1 MIQAVFSVS
10 AYIYIHTHLR
20 IHKFIHLH
28 IHKFISK
35 CVYIHREFHS
45 IMLGKSKNRP
55 AKLNKVRELN
65 TSRQVCKNTDETGL
79 MNEAVGLQAVFLEDP
94 GRGKLLQW
102 CLAGA
107 HPLTSRL
114 SLPAEAGFLPKSPSV
129 LFSALS
135 RSYTYP
141 LLHYTRSL
149 LLGGSLPWSAISS
162 LHTEDDFLS
171 LQAGS
176 CNALQRDTYTGRD
189 TVMSRSITGH
199 IASVIYL
206 HQTSKKNKLVEKLF
220 SSAVISLWFIP
231 AKGAKLSA

>member
-1 MIQAVFSVS
+1 MYWFWSKLYVQSQPI
-10 AYIYIHTHLR
+10 YIYAHA
-20 IHKFIHLH
+20 HLH
-28 IHKFISK
+28 IHKFIHLYIHKFVSK

-55 AKLNKVRELN
+55 AKLSKVRELN
-65 TSRQVCKNTDETGL
+65 TSRQVCKNTDEIGL

-102 CLAGA
+102 WRAGA
-107 HPLTSRL
+107 HPLTSWL
-114 SLPAEAGFLPKSPSV
+114 SLPTEAGFLPKSLSV

-141 LLHYTRSL
+141 LLHYTHSL

-162 LHTEDDFLS
+162 PHTEDDFLS
-171 LQAGS
+171 LQAGL
-176 CNALQRDTYTGRD
+176 CHALQRDMYTDRD

-199 IASVIYL
+199 ITSVIYL
-206 HQTSKKNKLVEKLF
+206 HRTSEK
-220 SSAVISLWFIP
+220 ISW
-231 AKGAKLSA
+231 